1 MKKGL
6 LIGIVVL
13 WVGWVIVMAIGE
25 ATGEPGWVLPALL
38 AGIPLG
44 AWIYFVRMVWKKG
57 TSLFPEET
65 PELAERR
72 LKRLKTFLVVT
83 GASLAAIYGGFVVY
97 ALESHY
103 VKGDPISIGIPFFGI
118 MAFIIATI
126 GSLVIFLK
134 GRRKTTKEIPK

>member
-13 WVGWVIVMAIGE
+13 WVGWVIVAVILV
-25 ATGEPGWVLPALL
+25 PGFIVPTLL
-38 AGIPLG
+38 VGILLG

-57 TSLFPEET
+57 TSLFHEEMK

-72 LKRLKTFLVVT
+72 LKRLKTFLLVAGT
-83 GASLAAIYGGFVVY
+83 SWAAINGGFAVY
-97 ALESHY
+97 LVLEEQY
-103 VKGDPISIGIPFFGI
+103 GIEDPVSMVIWLLGI

-126 GSLVIFLK
+126 GSLVTFLK
-134 GRRKTTKEIPK
+134 GRRK

>member
-13 WVGWVIVMAIGE
+13 WVGWVILMAIGE
-25 ATGEPGWVLPALL
+25 ATGEPGWVVPALL

-57 TSLFPEET
+57 TSLFHEEMK

-72 LKRLKTFLVVT
+72 LKRLKTFLVVAGT
-83 GASLAAIYGGFVVY
+83 SMAAIFVGFSVLLVIEEQYGIENPV
-97 ALESHY
+97 
-103 VKGDPISIGIPFFGI
+103 PIVIVSLGI

-126 GSLVIFLK
+126 GSLVTFLI
-134 GRRKTTKEIPK
+134 GRRKTT

>member
-13 WVGWVIVMAIGE
+13 WVGWVIGAAIGE
-25 ATGEPGWVLPALL
+25 ATGEPGWIVPALL
-38 AGIPLG
+38 VGILLG

-57 TSLFPEET
+57 TSLFHEEMK

-72 LKRLKTFLVVT
+72 LKRLKTFLLVA
-83 GASLAAIYGGFVVY
+83 GISWAAINGGWVAYF
-97 ALESHY
+97 LESHY
-103 VKGDPISIGIPFFGI
+103 RKGDPVSIGIPFVGI

-126 GSLVIFLK
+126 GSLVVFLR
-134 GRRKTTKEIPK
+134 GRRKTS

>member
-13 WVGWVIVMAIGE
+13 WVGWVITAAIL
-25 ATGEPGWVLPALL
+25 EPTWIVPTLL
-38 AGIPLG
+38 VGILLG

-57 TSLFPEET
+57 TGLFHEEMK

-83 GASLAAIYGGFVVY
+83 GTSMAVGFTVPAVWGVLEQYGIV
-97 ALESHY
+97 E
-103 VKGDPISIGIPFFGI
+103 DPVSMIIWLLGII
-118 MAFIIATI
+118 AFIIATI
-126 GSLVIFLK
+126 GSLVTFLK
-134 GRRKTTKEIPK
+134 GRRKPK

>member
-13 WVGWVIVMAIGE
+13 WVGWVIVAVILV
-25 ATGEPGWVLPALL
+25 PGFIVPTLL
-38 AGIPLG
+38 VGILLG

-57 TSLFPEET
+57 TSLFHEEMK

-97 ALESHY
+97 ALESQY
-103 VKGDPISIGIPFFGI
+103 GKGDPVSIVIPFFGI

-126 GSLVIFLK
+126 GSLVIFLI
-134 GRRKTTKEIPK
+134 GRRKTT

>member
-13 WVGWVIVMAIGE
+13 WVGAVIVVSIP
-25 ATGEPGWVLPALL
+25 EPGWFVPMLVE
-38 AGIPLG
+38 GILLG

-57 TSLFPEET
+57 TSLFHEEMK

-83 GASLAAIYGGFVVY
+83 GTSIAVGIAAPAVFVV
-97 ALESHY
+97 LI
-103 VKGDPISIGIPFFGI
+103 VQDPVSMVIWVLGI

-126 GSLVIFLK
+126 GSLVTFLK
-134 GRRKTTKEIPK
+134 GRRKTT